1 VTIANAGAGS
11 LTVTGLTINPGSAQD
26 WLGVT
31 ADTVDA
37 NGLGTYLVAVDRST
51 VADDTYSAS
60 IVFSTSAGPLSV
72 PVLMQK
78 VLRGFTDDAGF
89 QYILAVEAATSKIVA
104 MTTAEAVNGEY
115 SYEITD
121 VPAGEY
127 LIFAGTNFD
136 NDDAVCDDGEA
147 CGAYLSLDQP
157 TPVGVSSNRSNIDFA
172 TGFNPPVNPGA
183 VSTLKLILPGSI
195 LSISN

>member
-1 VTIANAGAGS
+1 
-11 LTVTGLTINPGSAQD
+11 
-26 WLGVT
+26 
-31 ADTVDA
+31 
-37 NGLGTYLVAVDRST
+37 
-51 VADDTYSAS
+51 
-60 IVFSTSAGPLSV
+60 
-72 PVLMQK
+72 
-78 VLRGFTDDAGF
+78 
-89 QYILAVEAATSKIVA
+89 
-104 MTTAEAVNGEY
+104 MTPAVNGEY